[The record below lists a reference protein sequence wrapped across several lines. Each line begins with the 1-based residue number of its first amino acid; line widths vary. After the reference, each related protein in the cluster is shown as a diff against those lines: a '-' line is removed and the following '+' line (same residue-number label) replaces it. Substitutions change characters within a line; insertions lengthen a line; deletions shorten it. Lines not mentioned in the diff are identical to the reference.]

1 MGSNTAF
8 CYHRIIKKVLN
19 QAAPMNYLFRDP
31 YSSFKFSRNDD
42 LQDFLALQEVEKF
55 IKKFSILGKFF
66 SQRGADALQNPSQI
80 NKYISLFKLKC
91 NYLVLNS
98 DEDFIEVRQRILAL
112 HFSKK

>member
-42 LQDFLALQEVEKF
+42 LQDFLALQEVQKF
-55 IKKFSILGKFF
+55 IKSLVFSVNFFHKEVQMLCKILL
-66 SQRGADALQNPSQI
+66 R
-80 NKYISLFKLKC
+80 
-91 NYLVLNS
+91 
-98 DEDFIEVRQRILAL
+98 
-112 HFSKK
+112 